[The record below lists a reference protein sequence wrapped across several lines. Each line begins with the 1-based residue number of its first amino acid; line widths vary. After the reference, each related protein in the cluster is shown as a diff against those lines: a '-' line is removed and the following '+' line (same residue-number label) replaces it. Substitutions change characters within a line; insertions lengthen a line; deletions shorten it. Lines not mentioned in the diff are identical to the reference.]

1 MAYLRRQSDRLREE
15 MRNKERRAAARRMQS
30 ENENKARLAQMQR
43 EHEEQMRMYSAQFRR
58 EAQRKHERTVF
69 QVQMQ
74 ARESERKIYEQQRE
88 MRQRDKAALEK
99 IEKMRQNN
107 EAEYRKLEDELRQK
121 ERQFQRKLE
130 AQTAENAEKLVAQ
143 KIDSLQEMSKSVQ
156 TCIAEM
162 ERRHGEL
169 EKRHAEVAE
178 KYAEQQK
185 KVRSEETR
193 LAKLGCT
200 DVKNGHIL
208 VLLGRTGTGKSV
220 LTNRLSGDDSKLGN
234 KGLAK
239 TSRSH
244 KSCTTAPEI
253 FPCKK
258 FGGRTLYTVDSGGFA
273 DTEDRDED
281 HTNMLCKFLRGCGG
295 INAFV
300 LTVNCADPRIT
311 RETKEALKVY
321 EECFGADFYKR
332 VIIVGTHVDADSPE
346 LDDWK
351 DGTFGAKSLRTEL
364 VQALKLNENKQ
375 LSKSDRKGIPVV
387 PIGVKN
393 YTGAVT
399 AIHSLLKTKLRFK
412 ITHPDLNSPL
422 DKLEEKNQEILKSC
436 EEVKEEMDQ
445 FVSEVSSLATRLD
458 AVQKKI
464 IEKGGIPSF

>member
-1 MAYLRRQSDRLREE
+1 MQRRHDEQMAKYNANQKEEAAKQEKRFQKQQMVYLNHLKAAEDRHRQDIAAREKRDAEKAKDLLKLEKEKQKQLDVLKKEQEKRLLAMEKQHQTNKKQHQQEIEGMKEQMLNENGRALKESIQNKDEKRAELQKKYDQVDKRYRNQTKKITIEKKRLIE
-15 MRNKERRAAARRMQS
+15 MRFKD
-30 ENENKARLAQMQR
+30 
-43 EHEEQMRMYSAQFRR
+43 
-58 EAQRKHERTVF
+58 
-69 QVQMQ
+69 VQDG
-74 ARESERKIYEQQRE
+74 Y
-88 MRQRDKAALEK
+88 
-99 IEKMRQNN
+99 
-107 EAEYRKLEDELRQK
+107 
-121 ERQFQRKLE
+121 
-130 AQTAENAEKLVAQ
+130 V
-143 KIDSLQEMSKSVQ
+143 
-156 TCIAEM
+156 
-162 ERRHGEL
+162 
-169 EKRHAEVAE
+169 
-178 KYAEQQK
+178 
-185 KVRSEETR
+185 
-193 LAKLGCT
+193 
-200 DVKNGHIL
+200 L

-220 LTNRLSGDDSKLGN
+220 LTNRLAGDDSDRANEGP
-234 KGLAK
+234 AR
-239 TSRSH
+239 TSRAG

-253 FPCKK
+253 STCTKI
-258 FGGRTLYTVDSGGFA
+258 GGKTLYTVDSGGFA
-273 DTEDRDED
+273 DTEDRDEN